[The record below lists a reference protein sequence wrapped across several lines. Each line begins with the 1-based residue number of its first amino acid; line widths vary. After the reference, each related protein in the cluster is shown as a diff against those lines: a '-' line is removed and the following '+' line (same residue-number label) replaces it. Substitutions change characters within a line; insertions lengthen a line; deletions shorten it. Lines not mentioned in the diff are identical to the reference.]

1 MQRVLEFTQ
10 NLYRVLSLGSAHKP
24 SIVGPLARGLQAVEP
39 FGIRSGIFWYLY
51 FGTVARWPL
60 TRARQSH
67 RLWWASRFAHC
78 SKAQLHEE
86 TRFGPVAQR
95 IEQQPSKLKVAGSS
109 PAGVASKIRLKSA
122 EVGSKGTNSRLGAQS
137 PTLSSPFQ
145 KSSPAGRTAASWA
158 A

>member
-10 NLYRVLSLGSAHKP
+10 NLYRVLSLDSAHKP
-24 SIVGPLARGLQAVEP
+24 SIVGPRARGLQTLEP

-67 RLWWASRFAHC
+67 RLWWASRFPHC
-78 SKAQLHEE
+78 SKTQLARE

-109 PAGVASKIRLKSA
+109 PAGVATFSDKWLLALRQKGERRFSSWGGAGWWIVIFFAPAKRSK
-122 EVGSKGTNSRLGAQS
+122 
-137 PTLSSPFQ
+137 
-145 KSSPAGRTAASWA
+145 
-158 A
+158 